1 MLAPPPPQSLS
12 SSSLMSGGMGGGGGE
27 KQRKSIRCYICGGET
42 GLECRDIPEPGW
54 KSPYVRPEPL
64 SAKDGR
70 SPVIRT
76 CDGVISNKG
85 CIKQVVNDGEWCSL
99 LSDAIEVCFTLN
111 FPRDFFPSVVC
122 CPRNFEV
129 ICRRVR
135 GQYYTSCLLV
145 CILALVRSRE
155 FLERRWTEKE
165 EMAAN

>member
-1 MLAPPPPQSLS
+1 MTKVTALTTDRLRRSCSPTPAALLLFAAALTSMLSTASEAVSMLAPPPPQSLS

-85 CIKQVVNDGEWCSL
+85 CIKQVVNDGE
-99 LSDAIEVCFTLN
+99 
-111 FPRDFFPSVVC
+111 
-122 CPRNFEV
+122 
-129 ICRRVR
+129 
-135 GQYYTSCLLV
+135 
-145 CILALVRSRE
+145 
-155 FLERRWTEKE
+155 
-165 EMAAN
+165 